1 MRDSG
6 NAVIRSA
13 NWSSSTHYGILPI
26 PRGKCGNENTGIP
39 VIFIMDFQGY
49 VSTDRIVQ
57 FIKRFYY
64 DPTTRRQVIQFCGV
78 GILNTLIGYAA
89 FYLLV
94 NYLYYLLALLLSHII
109 GVLNSYLWNKFWV
122 FKSRTF
128 RVFEFIRFN
137 IVYAFVFFAN
147 AAALF
152 VSVDIIHA
160 DPRIAQLILLPVVT
174 LVSFF
179 GQKLWTFNDKIDT

>member
-1 MRDSG
+1 
-6 NAVIRSA
+6 
-13 NWSSSTHYGILPI
+13 
-26 PRGKCGNENTGIP
+26 
-39 VIFIMDFQGY
+39 MDFQGY

-64 DPTTRRQVIQFCGV
+64 DPTTRRQVLQFCGV